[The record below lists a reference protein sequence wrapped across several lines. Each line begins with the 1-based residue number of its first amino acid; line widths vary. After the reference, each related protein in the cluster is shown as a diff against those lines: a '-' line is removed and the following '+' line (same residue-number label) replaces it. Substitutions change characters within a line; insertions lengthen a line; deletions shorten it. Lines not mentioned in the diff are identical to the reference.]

1 MLQIFRT
8 HIRWFYV
15 FVSEHLSAWF
25 VLWAWLF
32 SSMQRLVNSMINIG
46 IFGYGNL
53 GRGVKAAVRQNDD
66 LCLNRRMI
74 RTQISLL
81 SAKRRCSQGRK
92 SSAVCA
98 CVSAGLRTPA
108 RLCCCL
114 TVQFLLAF
122 ENKALYWK
130 FFLIILICL
139 ELIFKGQM
147 QEEYNGNVAAT
158 GFRWF
163 SAHVVVNLHSYLIA
177 GTLRESEW
185 WRFTGVFI

>member
-1 MLQIFRT
+1 MVVFPY
-8 HIRWFYV
+8 FC
-15 FVSEHLSAWF
+15 FVSLCDRSDAWYEPK
-25 VLWAWLF
+25 LACCLQ
-32 SSMQRLVNSMINIG
+32 SG
-46 IFGYGNL
+46 GAA
-53 GRGVKAAVRQNDD
+53 RGG
-66 LCLNRRMI
+66 
-74 RTQISLL
+74 SLL
-81 SAKRRCSQGRK
+81 QC
-92 SSAVCA
+92 VYV
-98 CVSAGLRTPA
+98 CVSACLCTPT
-108 RLCCCL
+108 RLYCCL
-114 TVQFLLAF
+114 TIQFLLAF